1 MSIIST
7 KYKADG
13 ISFDFFLSNGEI
25 GGTGPDNAGYES
37 IVKRAQGDG
46 HWPPSAYDPYEG
58 RDLAT
63 AKAEKIQAIKLGAR
77 RQFREYTDW
86 YVIRKTENGTT
97 IPVAV
102 TSYRNQMRTAVA
114 DAENVINSLTTK
126 QAVADYSMIWP
137 SKPGGI

>member
-1 MSIIST
+1 MSIISAET
-7 KYKADG
+7 LTEDG
-13 ISFDFFLSNGEI
+13 VIKLTYDKGLPYQLPPGQTGDKLDEYNAWVS
-25 GGTGPDNAGYES
+25 GGGVTTL
-37 IVKRAQGDG
+37 
-46 HWPPSAYDPYEG
+46 YDPYEG

-86 YVIRKTENGTT
+86 YVIRKAESGTT

-137 SKPGGI
+137 SKPGGL